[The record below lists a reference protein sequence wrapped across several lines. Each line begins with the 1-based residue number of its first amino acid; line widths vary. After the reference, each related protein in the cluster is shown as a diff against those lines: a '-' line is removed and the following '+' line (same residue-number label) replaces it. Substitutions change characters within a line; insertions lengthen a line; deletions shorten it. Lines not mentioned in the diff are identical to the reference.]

1 MHEKKTSIPKQDTS
15 LCREFGNVM
24 AVPSLFWVTTCCTFD
39 HVPVHWLLCPERA
52 IKLP

>member
-24 AVPSLFWVTTCCTFD
+24 AVPSLSSVTTCCTFD
-39 HVPVHWLLCPERA
+39 RVPVHWLLCPERA